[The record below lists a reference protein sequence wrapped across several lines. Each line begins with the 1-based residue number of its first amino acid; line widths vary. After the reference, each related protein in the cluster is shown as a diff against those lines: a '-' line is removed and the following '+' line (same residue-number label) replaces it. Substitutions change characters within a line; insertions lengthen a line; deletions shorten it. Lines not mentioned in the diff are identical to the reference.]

1 MWASISCPTPLLVR
15 SMFFFIFLGVLTP
28 FSRKMSRA
36 VLGFGRF
43 WARFWKVL
51 GSILEASGDNLSLR
65 LLLENLRLLLENRY
79 LQFRLLLENLLF
91 RSILLASGSGWAG
104 GVTRSAKNF
113 NYKSRSF
120 SERLP
125 LSSVT
130 QTLTSKVDF
139 AIVPHFKD
147 YAA

>member
-1 MWASISCPTPLLVR
+1 MRTFEGGRDSPDTIHWKL
-15 SMFFFIFLGVLTP
+15 
-28 FSRKMSRA
+28 SRPVPKLHYIQIH
-36 VLGFGRF
+36 V
-43 WARFWKVL
+43 
-51 GSILEASGDNLSLR
+51 LEARGAA
-65 LLLENLRLLLENRY
+65 Y
-79 LQFRLLLENLLF
+79 
-91 RSILLASGSGWAG
+91 SGWAG

-113 NYKSRSF
+113 NYKSQSF

>member
-1 MWASISCPTPLLVR
+1 ME
-15 SMFFFIFLGVLTP
+15 
-28 FSRKMSRA
+28 
-36 VLGFGRF
+36 GF
-43 WARFWKVL
+43 WDRFWKVL
-51 GSILEASGDNLSLR
+51 GSTLEVFGDNLGLR
-65 LLLENLRLLLENRY
+65 LLLENLRLLLEKLN
-79 LQFRLLLENLLF
+79 LHFRLLLENLVF

-113 NYKSRSF
+113 NYKSQSF

>member
-1 MWASISCPTPLLVR
+1 MYVLFQFFGRPGPLLAPFGLDLGR
-15 SMFFFIFLGVLTP
+15 SGV
-28 FSRKMSRA
+28 
-36 VLGFGRF
+36 
-43 WARFWKVL
+43 RFWKVL
-51 GSILEASGDNLSLR
+51 GSILEVFGDNLGLR
-65 LLLENLRLLLENRY
+65 LLLENLLLENLN
-79 LQFRLLLENLLF
+79 LQFRLLLENLVF

-113 NYKSRSF
+113 NYKSQSF